1 MAYVNGDSKKL
12 AAGSE
17 AEEAPAQD
25 EAPSEAE

>member
-1 MAYVNGDSKKL
+1 MAYVNADSKKL
-12 AAGSE
+12 TAGSE